1 MSTNKLN
8 VSAPAD
14 EPVIILTRTFDAPRE
29 LVFAAMT
36 DPELIPKWWGGRR
49 STTEVDEMDVRP
61 GGRWRFV
68 EHDSDGN
75 DWAFRGEF
83 REIVPPERVT
93 QTFEFEGMPGHISVD
108 TMTLEEE
115 DGHTKITA
123 VSRFDSFEDRDGML
137 QSGMEEGAAETY
149 DQLEELVTKQAQR
162 EAPQEASQEAPRV

>member
-29 LVFAAMT
+29 LVFAALT
-36 DPELIPKWWGGRR
+36 DPELIPKWWGRRR
-49 STTEVDEMDVRP
+49 SSTEVDEMDVHP

-68 EHDSDGN
+68 EHDDDGK

-93 QTFEFEGMPGHISVD
+93 QTFEFEGFPGHISVD

-115 DGHTKITA
+115 DGRTKIKA

-149 DQLEELVTKQAQR
+149 DQLEELVTQQAGRQ
-162 EAPQEASQEAPRV
+162 ASQEASQEAPRV